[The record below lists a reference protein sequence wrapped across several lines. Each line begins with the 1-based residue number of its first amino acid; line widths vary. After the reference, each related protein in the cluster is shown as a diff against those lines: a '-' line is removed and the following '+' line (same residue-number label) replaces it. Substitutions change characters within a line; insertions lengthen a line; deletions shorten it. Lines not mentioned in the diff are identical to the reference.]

1 MNAVTHQRISRAA
14 LWTGRGLS
22 LLLFLFWGAFFVEHM
37 GEWFIAPKQGYPPPR
52 IWVAQAL
59 HASILAGFLM
69 MLRWDRLGT
78 AVMAVST
85 IAFFSL
91 IGMNRFPW
99 VALVNVAPLPFFI
112 FYWLSTWRKG
122 E

>member
-1 MNAVTHQRISRAA
+1 MNAITHRRISQIA
-14 LWTGRGLS
+14 LWIGRGLS
-22 LLLFLFWGAFFVEHM
+22 LFLFLFWGAFFVEHM

-52 IWVAQAL
+52 VWVAQAL

-99 VALVNVAPLPFFI
+99 VAFVNVATMGFFI
-112 FYWLSTWRKG
+112 FYWWRTGRKG
-122 E
+122 

>member
-1 MNAVTHQRISRAA
+1 MKSKTLHRLRRTA

-37 GEWFIAPKQGYPPPR
+37 GEWFIAPKQGYPPPHV
-52 IWVAQAL
+52 WVAQAL

-78 AVMAVST
+78 AVMVAST
-85 IAFFSL
+85 VAFFSV

-99 VALVNVAPLPFFI
+99 VALLNAAPLPFFI
-112 FYWLSTWRKG
+112 LYWWESRRTM
-122 E
+122 